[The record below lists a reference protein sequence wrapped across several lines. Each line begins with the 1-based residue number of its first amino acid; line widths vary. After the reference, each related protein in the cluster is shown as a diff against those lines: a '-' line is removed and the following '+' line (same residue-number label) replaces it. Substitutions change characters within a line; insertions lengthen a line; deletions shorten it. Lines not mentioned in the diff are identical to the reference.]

1 MKTTREENAAL
12 VRRFLTD
19 VVAGGD
25 TDAVETLVT
34 EDIADRN
41 LVFGDEQAREH
52 EVTTLGWRVLAG
64 TDIDIDIK
72 QVVASNEQVAVRATA
87 TGTHRES
94 LLDLAPTGRSFE
106 IAYAW
111 FCRVDDG
118 QIAAIWSLPDGLGLL
133 QQLDAIPRLPSNRSP
148 TTDRTPEQ

>member
-1 MKTTREENAAL
+1 MSSEK
-12 VRRFLTD
+12 
-19 VVAGGD
+19 
-25 TDAVETLVT
+25 
-34 EDIADRN
+34 
-41 LVFGDEQAREH
+41 
-52 EVTTLGWRVLAG
+52 
-64 TDIDIDIK
+64 
-72 QVVASNEQVAVRATA
+72 VAVRATA